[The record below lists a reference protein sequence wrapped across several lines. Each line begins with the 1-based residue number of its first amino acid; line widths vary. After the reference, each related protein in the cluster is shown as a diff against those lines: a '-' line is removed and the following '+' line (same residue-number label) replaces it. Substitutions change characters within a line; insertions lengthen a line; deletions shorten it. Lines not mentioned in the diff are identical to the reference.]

1 MIHTLKI
8 INRLPDKFRKAGP
21 ASIIDLKERNLQML
35 KNDLIHRNPLRLM
48 GRQAE
53 EILSPGNFG
62 AILARAGVGKT
73 ALLVQI
79 ALNTLLIGK
88 NVLHI
93 SLNDPVDKVTL
104 WYREVFGNLAKTY
117 DVRQIEQLWESLL
130 PHRLIMTFKVEDFSV
145 PKLEERLTD
154 LNKQDVFAPDMV
166 IVDGLPFDESVP
178 ESLDK
183 LKSFFSDHGIQA
195 WFTVRTHRHEQPG
208 LKGLPATF
216 VPVQDL
222 FSVILQLEPTG
233 QEINVRPLKSERDG
247 DNKLQVKLDPA
258 TMLLQD
264 TTPKG

>member
-1 MIHTLKI
+1 M
-8 INRLPDKFRKAGP
+8 
-21 ASIIDLKERNLQML
+21 
-35 KNDLIHRNPLRLM
+35 
-48 GRQAE
+48 
-53 EILSPGNFG
+53 
-62 AILARAGVGKT
+62 
-73 ALLVQI
+73 
-79 ALNTLLIGK
+79 
-88 NVLHI
+88 
-93 SLNDPVDKVTL
+93 TL

-195 WFTVRTHRHEQPG
+195 WFTVRTHRHEKPG

-233 QEINVRPLKSERDG
+233 QEINVRPLKSESDG
-247 DNKLQVKLDPA
+247 DNKLQVKLDTA

>member
-1 MIHTLKI
+1 MISTLKLK
-8 INRLPDKFRKAGP
+8 NHYRKKFRYAKP

-48 GRQAE
+48 GREAE
-53 EILSPGNFG
+53 EILSTGNFG

-79 ALNTLLIGK
+79 ALNTLLNGK

-104 WYREVFGNLAKTY
+104 WYREVFGNLAKAY

-130 PHRLIMTFKVEDFSV
+130 PHRLIMTFKVEGFSV

-154 LNKQDVFAPDMV
+154 LYKQDIFAPDMV
-166 IVDGLPFDESVP
+166 IIDGLPFDESVP

-195 WFTVRTHRHEQPG
+195 WFTVRTHRHEKSG
-208 LKGLPATF
+208 LKGLPGTF

-233 QEINVRPLKSERDG
+233 QEINVRALKNESGSE
-247 DNKLQVKLDPA
+247 NKLQVKLDPA

-264 TTPKG
+264 ATSKG